1 MNHPKPANKFCW
13 FGRVAIV
20 RVGETTHQTMITMLA
35 IVRVADPHQIHLLY
49 IQRNIQQHHD
59 HQDSYEDILY
69 TRKKFHSILGEEFS
83 YHFPSNFRRFLS
95 CQRKE
100 NHTPAKPRLQEKG
113 KALPAPKKKAAHQLT
128 KIVWSCSCLQPPA
141 HRPFRPTSSIPRSAM
156 AAPAE
161 ETLAAEDT
169 ASPPPPARSAGFW
182 FLGEDKSVHKALG
195 GGKSMSLFL
204 IFLSYIVIFLSFFFA
219 S

>member
-1 MNHPKPANKFCW
+1 MIIRTAT
-13 FGRVAIV
+13 RIYY
-20 RVGETTHQTMITMLA
+20 THEKSFI
-35 IVRVADPHQIHLLY
+35 
-49 IQRNIQQHHD
+49 
-59 HQDSYEDILY
+59 
-69 TRKKFHSILGEEFS
+69 HSILGEEFS

-204 IFLSYIVIFLSFFFA
+204 IFLSYIVIFLLFFLQVDCFVGQEFCVPQVSTA
-219 S
+219 RFV

>member
-1 MNHPKPANKFCW
+1 VFAKQHTKPNHD
-13 FGRVAIV
+13 
-20 RVGETTHQTMITMLA
+20 MLPRTGKA
-35 IVRVADPHQIHLLY
+35 PVPW
-49 IQRNIQQHHD
+49 
-59 HQDSYEDILY
+59 
-69 TRKKFHSILGEEFS
+69 
-83 YHFPSNFRRFLS
+83 PRFLS
-95 CQRKE
+95 WCALALALPTLSRSIYYIFNETFSNTMIIRTATRMYYTHKKSFIQFSEKNSHIISRQISEGSSHVRERKTTHRP
-100 NHTPAKPRLQEKG
+100 N
-113 KALPAPKKKAAHQLT
+113 ALPAPKKKAAHQLT
-128 KIVWSCSCLQPPA
+128 KKVWNCSCLQPPA